1 MQALGLN
8 ATKLAPAALFAA
20 RSMAA
25 LLKSASV
32 HAVRLYPIAHL
43 PDCATVAVVTFPPL
57 IVTVTCI
64 VP

>member
-43 PDCATVAVVTFPPL
+43 PDCATVAVVTFPH
-57 IVTVTCI
+57 
-64 VP
+64 